1 MPKSP
6 TARITSLSAQNKA
19 RGKGLTVRET
29 ALFAILG
36 TLMFCS
42 KILME
47 CLPNIHLLGMFI
59 VTFTVIFRQKA
70 LIPLYLYVFLDGIV
84 SGFSVWWVP
93 YLYIWAL
100 LWGAVMLLPRRMPDP
115 VAAVVYPLVCG
126 LHGFLFGTLYAPVY
140 ALLTGMNGK
149 QMLAWIVAGLPFDLI
164 HGISNLAAGL
174 LILPLA
180 ELMRR
185 LLKNGGR

>member
-1 MPKSP
+1 M
-6 TARITSLSAQNKA
+6 SAQNKA

-47 CLPNIHLLGMFI
+47 SLPNIHLLGMFI

-100 LWGAVMLLPRRMPDP
+100 LWGAVMLLPQRMPDP

-149 QMLAWIVAGLPFDLI
+149 QMLAWIAAGLPFDLI

-185 LLKNGGR
+185 LQKNSGWKT